1 MDSLKIKIS
10 KGLLLIISVII
21 VVVVATFIICKVRNQ
36 IIINKAKTGFE
47 IIQIAYQN
55 SLKKEKYVWD
65 KKTKK
70 HLNLATNL

>member
-36 IIINKAKTGFE
+36 IIINKAKEYKCEE
-47 IIQIAYQN
+47 IYIT
-55 SLKKEKYVWD
+55 LFDKHKE
-65 KKTKK
+65 
-70 HLNLATNL
+70 LIRLL